1 MTETADE
8 RDQLIADLLE
18 EAHGLRM
25 KLEDFSQYT
34 ESKVAEFVIARKAF
48 EEEQSASQQHLVLAR
63 HDIEV
68 FRNRQD
74 QMQKQMIEMNAKVRA
89 MEQRVERLIKQRDAA
104 RERVKALESSRAVRI
119 AARLRKL
126 LRRG

>member
-48 EEEQSASQQHLVLAR
+48 EEERSASQQHLVLAQ

-74 QMQKQMIEMNAKVRA
+74 QMQKQMIELNAKVRA

>member
-34 ESKVAEFVIARKAF
+34 ESKVAEFDIARKAF
-48 EEEQSASQQHLVLAR
+48 EEERSASQQHLVLAQ

>member
-1 MTETADE
+1 MTESADE

-34 ESKVAEFVIARKAF
+34 EGKVAEFVLARKSLTQ
-48 EEEQSASQQHLVLAR
+48 ERDSAQQHLALAQ
-63 HDIEV
+63 HDVEV
-68 FRNRQD
+68 FRLRQD
-74 QMQKQMIEMNAKVRA
+74 QMQRQLIEMTKTLDELNAKV
-89 MEQRVERLIKQRDAA
+89 ERLTKQRDNA
-104 RERVKALESSRAVRI
+104 RSRVRALETSRGVRI
-119 AARLRKL
+119 TARLNKL